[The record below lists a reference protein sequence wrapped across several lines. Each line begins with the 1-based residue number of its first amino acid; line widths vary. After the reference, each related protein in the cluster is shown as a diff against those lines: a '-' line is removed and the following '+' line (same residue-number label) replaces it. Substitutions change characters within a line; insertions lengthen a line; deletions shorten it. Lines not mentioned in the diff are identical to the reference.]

1 MKLAIVGSRTFNDY
15 EKLVDFIIEK
25 YDFNEIDCIVSG
37 GAKGADALG
46 ERFAKEYG
54 FDTIIFSAEWK
65 KYGKRAGFIR
75 NVQIIDECDECV
87 CFWDG
92 QSRGTKHDID
102 LCKEKN
108 KPYKIC
114 YF

>member
-15 EKLVDFIIEK
+15 EKLVDFIDEN
-25 YDFNEIDCIVSG
+25 YDFNEIDYIVSG
-37 GAKGADALG
+37 GAKGADTLG

-54 FDTIIFSAEWK
+54 FDTIIFPTEWK

-102 LCKEKN
+102 LCKGKN